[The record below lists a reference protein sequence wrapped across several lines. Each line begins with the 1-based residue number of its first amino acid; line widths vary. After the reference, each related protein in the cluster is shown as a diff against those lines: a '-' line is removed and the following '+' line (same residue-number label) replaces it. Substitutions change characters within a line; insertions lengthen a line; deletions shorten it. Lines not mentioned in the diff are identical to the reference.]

1 MGKFLTTKFKAKV
14 IDKEERKI
22 YVYKAKCND
31 IGVEVSIDEANH
43 RLSVYCW
50 DYDLSY
56 VYQWN
61 CFNSDKTFKKFI
73 GQPKDIE
80 YFLEKLQIKPEEF
93 NFSASKKELYSWSI
107 HHFKRWITKVSK
119 EKWLKEINE
128 LTDFRLENR
137 FYNDM
142 NRFADIEGSDYI
154 DMEEANFNVMKYS
167 FQQLCV
173 INALISIM
181 ETIEKE

>member
-1 MGKFLTTKFKAKV
+1 MGKFLTTKFKAKIV
-14 IDKEERKI
+14 DKEERKT

-73 GQPKDIE
+73 GQPKDIG
-80 YFLEKLQIKPEEF
+80 YFLGKLQIKPEEL
-93 NFSASKKELYSWSI
+93 NFSASKRELYSWSI
-107 HHFKRWITKVSK
+107 HHFKRGVSAK
-119 EKWLKEINE
+119 DREFWLKQINN
-128 LTDFRLENR
+128 LTEDEYKFH
-137 FYNDM
+137 NDM
-142 NRFADIEGSDYI
+142 NMYADIYGSDYI
-154 DMEEANFNVMKYS
+154 DLEEANFNVMKYS
-167 FQQLCV
+167 FAQLCV